1 MLVNL
6 FKLIIIGL
14 FIYLFYNVYRFVSAI
29 KKNVNNA
36 RQRMED
42 EQRAKMNG
50 STDRR
55 DESIIELDKD
65 QYHVD

>member
-14 FIYLFYNVYRFVSAI
+14 FIYLIYNVYRFVSAI
-29 KKNVNNA
+29 KKNVNEA
-36 RQRMED
+36 RRRMED
-42 EQRAKMNG
+42 EQRDKMNG
-50 STDRR
+50 GTGRR

>member
-14 FIYLFYNVYRFVSAI
+14 FIYLIYNVYRFVSAI
-29 KKNVNNA
+29 KKNVNEA
-36 RQRMED
+36 RRRMED

-50 STDRR
+50 KTGRR